1 MATIAEPNLDIAPR
15 PDRLSGTP
23 RAHAVDRWIYVFTA
37 ALFVA
42 IALAGFIPSSLTKL
56 AAVQAGARPPF
67 PMVMHAHAV
76 LMGAFLMV
84 LLTQTVLVAT
94 GRCAL
99 HRTLGLSALVLA
111 PALVV
116 VGFLLATHN
125 YHATW
130 TAAHGTAS
138 VVGSEMPPMLRRVE
152 NVLLLQIRVGLLVP
166 ALLAI
171 GLSARGRDPGLHK
184 RLMIL
189 ATSTAIGAGITRIP
203 WLPTTIP
210 NDPISLDLW
219 TLVALSP
226 MILWDVVRNRALHR
240 AYWVWLALFVPGV
253 IATQLLWDS
262 PWWHGAA
269 RQLMG
274 V

>member
-1 MATIAEPNLDIAPR
+1 MATIAEPHLERERR

-23 RAHAVDRWIYVFTA
+23 RAHALDRWIYVFTA

-42 IALAGFIPSSLTKL
+42 IALAGFIPSSLAKI
-56 AAVQAGARPPF
+56 AAVQAGQRAPF
-67 PMVMHAHAV
+67 PLVMHAHAV
-76 LMGAFLMV
+76 LMGAFLML

-111 PALVV
+111 PALVI
-116 VGFLLATHN
+116 VGFMLATTN

-130 TAAHGTAS
+130 NAAQAAGMVS
-138 VVGSEMPPMLRRVE
+138 GGEMPPMLRRVE
-152 NVLLLQIRVGLLVP
+152 NILLLQIRVGVLFPILIFV
-166 ALLAI
+166 
-171 GLSARGRDPGLHK
+171 GLRARGREAGLHK

-189 ATSTAIGAGITRIP
+189 ATSTALGAGITRIP

-210 NDPISLDLW
+210 GDPISLDLW

-226 MILWDVVRNRALHR
+226 MFLWDIIRNQRVHR
-240 AYWVWLALFVPGV
+240 AYWIWLALFLPGV
-253 IATQLLWDS
+253 VMTQLLWDT
-262 PWWHGAA
+262 PWWHAAA
-269 RQLMG
+269 RQIMA